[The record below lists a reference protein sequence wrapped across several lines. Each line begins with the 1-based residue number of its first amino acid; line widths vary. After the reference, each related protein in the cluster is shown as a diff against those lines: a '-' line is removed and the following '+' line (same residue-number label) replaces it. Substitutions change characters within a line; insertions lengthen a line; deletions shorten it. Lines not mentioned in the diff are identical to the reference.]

1 MIRSYTVECDDND
14 HYSPSF
20 RQHANKLAVLSFLR
34 QPVVKLP
41 FFYGWII
48 VAITM
53 VAGVLAAGVSN
64 ITMAVVLK
72 PISDD
77 LGWSR
82 SLTAAAVTAGAVSGG
97 LLSPLFGPIADRMGP
112 RFLLPLGGALVGLLA
127 FGVSL
132 SSEPWQFYATFVPA
146 RALTEFLLCGMIS
159 FTAVTNWFYRKR
171 PRAMG
176 LVAMATPLGSAALSL
191 VYQFFVTHYGWRS
204 AFLALGVALWVL
216 VVLPGIIFL
225 RRQPEDLGL
234 HPDGIAPSPDAKTVA
249 FINVKSNDSTSEHSW
264 SRPEAMRTSTL
275 WLLVASTFL
284 AAIGTG
290 GTAFHT
296 AAYFTD
302 VNIEPAVAASAVSVM
317 ALAGAFGNGL
327 WGTLAER
334 VSPRGLNVATM
345 VVAAATV
352 GLLTQVAAPI
362 GAFVFALLF
371 GLNARG
377 AAVLTQVLISRYF
390 GRRSFGA
397 ISSVLD
403 PFHKGGLGLGALF
416 AGIAFDLTGNYQ
428 LIFLIFFVSYIISAL
443 LIFLAKRPVRKMG

>member
-1 MIRSYTVECDDND
+1 
-14 HYSPSF
+14 
-20 RQHANKLAVLSFLR
+20 
-34 QPVVKLP
+34 VKLP

-53 VAGVLAAGVSN
+53 VAGILAAGVSN

-82 SLTAAAVTAGAVSGG
+82 SLTAAAVTMGAVLGG
-97 LLSPLFGPIADRMGP
+97 LLSPLFGPLADRLGP

-132 SSEPWQFYATFVPA
+132 STQPWQFYATFVPA

-159 FTAVTNWFYRKR
+159 FTAVTNWFYLKR

-176 LVAMATPLGSAALSL
+176 LVAMATPLGSAVLSL

-216 VVLPGIIFL
+216 VVIPGAVLL

-234 HPDGIAPSPDAKTVA
+234 YPDGIAPSADALEAASTKM
-249 FINVKSNDSTSEHSW
+249 KSNDAASEQSW
-264 SRPEAMRTSTL
+264 SRPEAMRTSAL

-302 VNIEPAVAASAVSVM
+302 VRIAPAVAAGAVSVM
-317 ALAGAFGNGL
+317 ALSGAFGNGL
-327 WGTLAER
+327 WGALAER
-334 VSPRGLNVATM
+334 ISPRGLNVATM
-345 VVAAATV
+345 LVAAAAV
-352 GLLTQVAAPI
+352 AFLTQVTAPI
-362 GAFVFALLF
+362 AAFVFAFLF

-416 AGIAFDLTGNYQ
+416 AGIAFDFTGNYQ
-428 LIFLIFFVSYIISAL
+428 TIFMIFGASFVVSAL
-443 LIFLAKRPVRKMG
+443 LIFLVRRPGRRVE

>member
-1 MIRSYTVECDDND
+1 VR
-14 HYSPSF
+14 
-20 RQHANKLAVLSFLR
+20 
-34 QPVVKLP
+34 LP

-53 VAGVLAAGVSN
+53 VAGILAAGVSN

-82 SLTAAAVTAGAVSGG
+82 SFTAAAITMGALLGG
-97 LLSPLFGPIADRMGP
+97 SLSPVFGPLADRLGP

-127 FGVSL
+127 IGVSF
-132 SSEPWQFYATFVPA
+132 STEPWHFYATFVPA
-146 RALTEFLLCGMIS
+146 RALTEFLLRGMIS
-159 FTAVTNWFYRKR
+159 FTAVTNWFHIKR

-204 AFLALGVALWVL
+204 AFLALGISLWVMVVIPG
-216 VVLPGIIFL
+216 VVLL

-234 HPDGIAPSPDAKTVA
+234 YPDGITPLVETTPLELTTETMK
-249 FINVKSNDSTSEHSW
+249 KSMREHSW
-264 SRPEAMRTSTL
+264 PRREAMRTSAL
-275 WLLVASTFL
+275 WILVASTFL

-290 GTAFHT
+290 GTAFHA

-302 VNIEPAVAASAVSVM
+302 VKIAPTVAAAAVSVM

-327 WGTLAER
+327 WGALAER
-334 VSPRGLNVATM
+334 ISPRGLNVTTM
-345 VVAAATV
+345 LLAAGTVAF
-352 GLLTQVAAPI
+352 LTQVVAPVP
-362 GAFVFALLF
+362 AFIFALLF

-377 AAVLTQVLISRYF
+377 AAVLTQVLIARYF

-416 AGIAFDLTGNYQ
+416 AGLAFDYAGNYQ
-428 LIFLIFFVSYIISAL
+428 TIFMIFFASYVVSAVLIFLIR
-443 LIFLAKRPVRKMG
+443 RPERTPQ